1 MTDPTQPIPQP
12 DRIVIS
18 SDDLAAPGVDER
30 VRAMADA
37 QKVALVREVGA
48 PTKSSGTLRAILVLT
63 LGGLVGG
70 LLAFLVQRVL
80 FSAFGLFDDNVFLN
94 NMGTTFIFALFIG
107 VSVALA
113 EVVSSG
119 TWNKVWLVAA
129 VAIPTAI
136 LAALIIGF
144 ITHLYYSAALDWLY
158 NSAVEQGISG
168 NWSDEEFESF
178 ISLRMHPIRG
188 FAWLMV
194 GVSAGIACGVAAR
207 SWKKLGLGVLG
218 GAIGGFVGGFLF
230 DFFQFGDETFDGETT
245 FFAPFSE
252 FLAQLVGICIVGVL
266 IGLAMGIVEQA
277 GKSRWIEIVS
287 GGLAGKQFILYK
299 SSITLGSAPSADITL
314 IKDSQIPPV
323 AAVMRTKGQRCQLDS
338 ADLNAPVV
346 VNGTAAASVA
356 LADGD
361 IVTFGSTQLRFREKN
376 SQEKVPGALRS

>member
-80 FSAFGLFDDNVFLN
+80 FSALGLWTDNSLLT
-94 NMGTTFIFALFIG
+94 NMGFTFVLALFIG
-107 VSVALA
+107 VCVALA
-113 EVVSSG
+113 EVIASG
-119 TWNKVWLVAA
+119 SWSKVWMVAA
-129 VAIPTAI
+129 VAIPSAI
-136 LAALIIGF
+136 LAALVIGF
-144 ITHLYYSAALDWLY
+144 ITHLYYSAATDWLY
-158 NSAVEQGISG
+158 TSAFEQGTAG
-168 NWSDEEFESF
+168 NWSDDEFTSY
-178 ISLRMHPIRG
+178 ITLRLHPIRG

-194 GVSAGIACGVAAR
+194 GISAGIACGVAAR
-207 SWKKLGLGVLG
+207 SWKKLGLAVLG

-230 DFFQFGDETFDGETT
+230 DFFSFGDESFDGQST

-252 FLAQLVGICIVGVL
+252 FLAQLIGICVLGVL

-323 AAVMRTKGQRCQLDS
+323 AAVMRTKGQRCQIDS